1 VNFIG
6 EERGIDSVVMS
17 AFRLFRNRPEYRYE
31 GALHEQVMGSVAHG
45 GHGEMRFAEIEIHH
59 YGYLEPTSRAKRKSD
74 RNMAIVMEE
83 VRRKPHDPFTLFNTG
98 VEYQRVGRH
107 QEALEYFSRSFEHLD
122 SLAVYYA
129 SLLVRNIV
137 ASLHMTGRNDEAL
150 EVLADGLQ
158 AYPDF
163 ADLHHLEGRVFVER
177 REYRAAARSFT
188 RAIEIG
194 EHGGDRYL
202 TQTGMGS
209 FYALSGL
216 GMLHQLMGDKG
227 EAARCFKR
235 SIEAADGFFPAPV
248 MALTRLLL
256 DTDPPDVVRAYMSS
270 LVSERRRG
278 DALCLIAEA
287 LLERGC
293 PDEARAALHEAR
305 ACGAD
310 EGAVRLQLAEAAL
323 RGGDLAQARAE
334 LSAVSPG
341 GAFHQR
347 AVASAVVVEVLDGD
361 LVAALEAVGDLE
373 QISDDMTVPT
383 AYRLVIGAHGGVR
396 AAEDPI
402 ADEDRPAVLD
412 VLFSLAGS
420 LLALD
425 RLDSFNLTVPLLYEV
440 APSAADV
447 EERLGRLLFKEG
459 FTEPAAERLIA
470 AVEAGDPSPDAF
482 GDLGRICQERD
493 MPEDAE
499 AFLVEARERDR
510 QNISRYLDLAGLMA
524 GQGRFADADAVLREG
539 LVMHPYSSVLSE
551 LRESMS
557 LLARA

>member
-1 VNFIG
+1 
-6 EERGIDSVVMS
+6 
-17 AFRLFRNRPEYRYE
+17 
-31 GALHEQVMGSVAHG
+31 
-45 GHGEMRFAEIEIHH
+45 
-59 YGYLEPTSRAKRKSD
+59 
-74 RNMAIVMEE
+74 
-83 VRRKPHDPFTLFNTG
+83 
-98 VEYQRVGRH
+98 
-107 QEALEYFSRSFEHLD
+107 
-122 SLAVYYA
+122 
-129 SLLVRNIV
+129 
-137 ASLHMTGRNDEAL
+137 
-150 EVLADGLQ
+150 
-158 AYPDF
+158 
-163 ADLHHLEGRVFVER
+163 
-177 REYRAAARSFT
+177 
-188 RAIEIG
+188 
-194 EHGGDRYL
+194 
-202 TQTGMGS
+202 
-209 FYALSGL
+209 
-216 GMLHQLMGDKG
+216 
-227 EAARCFKR
+227 
-235 SIEAADGFFPAPV
+235 
-248 MALTRLLL
+248 
-256 DTDPPDVVRAYMSS
+256 
-270 LVSERRRG
+270 
-278 DALCLIAEA
+278 
-287 LLERGC
+287 
-293 PDEARAALHEAR
+293 
-305 ACGAD
+305 
-310 EGAVRLQLAEAAL
+310 
-323 RGGDLAQARAE
+323 
-334 LSAVSPG
+334 
-341 GAFHQR
+341 
-347 AVASAVVVEVLDGD
+347 VASAGVVEVLDGD